1 MPSRSFLHSAGD
13 AEIVGPAHVE
23 RMKIAQAIRHVE
35 SRTRMA
41 TVLSIMI
48 GWRAN
53 GEGVSVDK
61 IAVLA
66 SGGLDSSV
74 LIAQMASDAAVS
86 PIYVRC
92 GFAWEEEEIHA
103 LRSFLD
109 ALNNANVQSITLLS
123 APAASL
129 YGTHWSI
136 SGARV
141 PAADEPDDNT
151 YLPGRNILLISL
163 AAIWGSTHDVS
174 RVAIGSLGGNPFA
187 DASPQFFEIFG
198 QALSTGL
205 GRKVLIEA
213 PMRGL
218 LKEDLIRRFQNLPL
232 ELTLT
237 CMAPRNSQHCG
248 QCNKCYERQKA
259 FRQAAIID
267 RAVYLS

>member
-1 MPSRSFLHSAGD
+1 MPSRSFLYCAAD
-13 AEIVGPAHVE
+13 AEIFRPAHVE
-23 RMKIAQAIRHVE
+23 RIKIAQAGGHVE
-35 SRTRMA
+35 LRARMVP
-41 TVLSIMI
+41 VLSIMV

-74 LIAQMASDAAVS
+74 LIAQIASDAAVC

-109 ALNNANVQSITLLS
+109 ALNNPNVQSITVLS
-123 APAASL
+123 TPAASL
-129 YGTHWSI
+129 YGTHWSVT
-136 SGARV
+136 GARV
-141 PAADEPDDNT
+141 PAADEPDENT

-174 RVAIGSLGGNPFA
+174 RVAIGSLGGNPFP
-187 DASPQFFEIFG
+187 DASPQFFEAFG
-198 QALSTGL
+198 QVLSTGL
-205 GRKVLIEA
+205 GRKVLVEA

-218 LKEDLIRRFQNLPL
+218 RKEDIIRRFQSLPL

-267 RAVYLS
+267 RTVYLG

>member
-1 MPSRSFLHSAGD
+1 
-13 AEIVGPAHVE
+13 
-23 RMKIAQAIRHVE
+23 
-35 SRTRMA
+35 
-41 TVLSIMI
+41 MI

-74 LIAQMASDAAVS
+74 LIVQMASDAAVS

-92 GFAWEEEEIHA
+92 GFAWEEAEIHA
-103 LRSFLD
+103 LQSFLD
-109 ALNNANVQSITLLS
+109 AINNPNVQSITVLS
-123 APAASL
+123 TPAASL
-129 YGTHWSI
+129 YGTHWSVT
-136 SGARV
+136 GERV
-141 PAADEPDDNT
+141 PAADEPDENT

-174 RVAIGSLGGNPFA
+174 RVAIGSLGGNPFP
-187 DASPQFFEIFG
+187 DASPQFFETFG
-198 QALSTGL
+198 QVLSTGL

-218 LKEDLIRRFQNLPL
+218 HKEDIIRRFQNLPI

-237 CMAPRNSQHCG
+237 CMAPWNSQHCG

-259 FRQAAIID
+259 FKQAAIID
-267 RAVYLS
+267 RTVYLG